1 MGEALGR
8 YIAGMI
14 LMAIVIAALVGAAL
28 ALGGWFGISWLSQ
41 HVSIGWH

>member
-28 ALGGWFGISWLSQ
+28 ALSGWFGLSWLFQ
-41 HVSIGWH
+41 HLHIGWH

>member
-8 YIAGMI
+8 YIAGVI
-14 LMAIVIAALVGAAL
+14 LTAIVIAALVGAAL
-28 ALGGWFGISWLSQ
+28 ALGGWFGLSWLGQ